1 VKSDSTSPLLLHG
14 IGLLVMDVD
23 GTLTDGGMYVS
34 ENGDEFKRFNT
45 KDGMALKRL
54 SKMGFALGFLSSG
67 LGRVM
72 VQRRAEMLGV
82 QRCFVGEG
90 RKLLHLDAWRR
101 ELGLEWKQVAY
112 VGDDINDLECLQH
125 AGLSASPSDAHPR
138 VLAAVNVVLEREGGM
153 GCLREFIDRFLD
165 EDHA

>member
-1 VKSDSTSPLLLHG
+1 MNPSSSPTLLLRG

-23 GTLTDGGMYVS
+23 GTLTDGGMYIS

-54 SKMGFALGFLSSG
+54 SKKGFALGFLSSG

-90 RKLLHLDAWRR
+90 RKLSHLDAWRR
-101 ELGLEWKQVAY
+101 ELGLEWQQVAY

-125 AGLSASPSDAHPR
+125 AGLSACPADAHPR
-138 VLAAVNVVLEREGGM
+138 VLAAVHVALERDGGM
-153 GCLREFIDRFLD
+153 GCVREFIDRFLD
-165 EDHA
+165 EDPG